1 MDNTYLVVNGVK
13 IPLTDEQKKSL
24 GLTFENPFAEPSMR
38 ENYYYITSEGAVDI
52 SINTWN
58 NSDNRRFDEVNCFK
72 NRTFANVVAKK
83 QLLYR
88 MLLKFAYDNDAVDKP
103 WNGCNYHFYI
113 RYKYDGD
120 KVDELACDVA
130 CSVTDK
136 SVNEIYFSKKS
147 VAEDAIEEIVKPF
160 FSAFPEIDAYSVCS
174 SLKEENKNE

>member
-13 IPLTDEQKKSL
+13 IPLTEEQKKSL

-88 MLLKFAYDNDAVDKP
+88 MLLKFAYDNDAVDLP
-103 WNGCNYHFYI
+103 WDRHNYHFYI
-113 RYKYDGD
+113 RYEYNDG
-120 KVDELACDVA
+120 VDEPTWEVA
-130 CSVTDK
+130 AALINRSA
-136 SVNEIYFSKKS
+136 NEVYFSKES
-147 VAEDAIEEIVKPF
+147 VAKDALEEIVKPF
-160 FSAFPEIDAYSVCS
+160 FTTFPEIDAYSVCS

>member
-1 MDNTYLVVNGVK
+1 MDNIYLVVNGVK
-13 IPLTDEQKKSL
+13 VPLTEAQKKSL
-24 GLTFENPFAEPSMR
+24 GLTSKNPFAQPAMR
-38 ENYYYITSEGAVDI
+38 ENYYYITSEGAVGVDT
-52 SINTWN
+52 NFGADL
-58 NSDNRRFDEVNCFK
+58 DNRRFDEVNCFK

-136 SVNEIYFSKKS
+136 SVNEIYFSKKA
-147 VAEDAIEEIVKPF
+147 VAEEALETVVKPF
-160 FSAFPEIDAYSVCS
+160 FSAFPEIAAYNVYAHT
-174 SLKEENKNE
+174 KEENKNE

>member
-88 MLLKFAYDNDAVDKP
+88 MLLKFAYDNDAVDLP
-103 WNGCNYHFYI
+103 WDRHNYHFYI
-113 RYKYDGD
+113 RYEYNDG
-120 KVDELACDVA
+120 VDEPTWEVA
-130 CSVTDK
+130 AALINRSA
-136 SVNEIYFSKKS
+136 NEVYFSKES
-147 VAEDAIEEIVKPF
+147 VAKDAIEEIVKPF
-160 FSAFPEIDAYSVCS
+160 FSVFPEIVAYSVYAHT
-174 SLKEENKNE
+174 KEENKNE

>member
-1 MDNTYLVVNGVK
+1 
-13 IPLTDEQKKSL
+13 
-24 GLTFENPFAEPSMR
+24 MR

-113 RYKYDGD
+113 RYEYNDG
-120 KVDELACDVA
+120 VDESALAVA
-130 CSVTDK
+130 ATVMNK
-136 SVNEIYFSKKS
+136 SANEVYFSS
-147 VAEDAIEEIVKPF
+147 NDAAFRAIHEVIKPF
-160 FSAFPEIDAYSVCS
+160 MEEHPEFVW
-174 SLKEENKNE
+174 

>member
-72 NRTFANVVAKK
+72 NRDFASIVAKK

-88 MLLKFAYDNDAVDKP
+88 MLLKFAYDNEAVDLP
-103 WNGCNYHFYI
+103 WDRHNYHFYI
-113 RYKYDGD
+113 RYEYNDG
-120 KVDELACDVA
+120 VDEPTWEVA
-130 CSVTDK
+130 AALINRSA
-136 SVNEIYFSKKS
+136 NEVYFSKES
-147 VAEDAIEEIVKPF
+147 VAKDAIEEIVKPF
-160 FSAFPEIDAYSVCS
+160 FSAFPEIVAYSVYAHT
-174 SLKEENKNE
+174 KEENKNE

>member
-88 MLLKFAYDNDAVDKP
+88 MLLKFAYDNDAVDLP
-103 WNGCNYHFYI
+103 WDRHNYHFYI
-113 RYKYDGD
+113 RYEYNDG
-120 KVDELACDVA
+120 VTEPPWEVA
-130 CSVTDK
+130 AALINRSA
-136 SVNEIYFSKKS
+136 NEIYFSKKA
-147 VAEDAIEEIVKPF
+147 VAEEALETVVKPF
-160 FSAFPEIDAYSVCS
+160 FSAFPEIVAYSVYAHT
-174 SLKEENKNE
+174 KEENKNE